1 MIRKIPFLPFSIH
14 LVRIGKKNAPAQS
27 VNKTVIDIRKDY
39 DKVFCIGFGKTGT
52 TSMSKLLKQFGFTIG
67 NQAVGE
73 VLAEDWAVQKRID
86 RIINYCYTADA
97 FQDTPFSHPFLYR
110 ELDKAFPGSKFILT
124 VRDSPEQWF
133 NSLVRYHTKLFSSD
147 KSRPPDEED
156 KRNALYRYRGF
167 MLQSARNNWDYPNV
181 PMYDEKYYKNRYISH
196 IEDVRSYFNDREE
209 DFIEI
214 NISRKEDFKRL
225 CTFLKVTTVLE
236 DFPWENKT

>member
-1 MIRKIPFLPFSIH
+1 
-14 LVRIGKKNAPAQS
+14 
-27 VNKTVIDIRKDY
+27 
-39 DKVFCIGFGKTGT
+39 
-52 TSMSKLLKQFGFTIG
+52 
-67 NQAVGE
+67 
-73 VLAEDWAVQKRID
+73 
-86 RIINYCYTADA
+86 
-97 FQDTPFSHPFLYR
+97 
-110 ELDKAFPGSKFILT
+110 
-124 VRDSPEQWF
+124 
-133 NSLVRYHTKLFSSD
+133 
-147 KSRPPDEED
+147 
-156 KRNALYRYRGF
+156 